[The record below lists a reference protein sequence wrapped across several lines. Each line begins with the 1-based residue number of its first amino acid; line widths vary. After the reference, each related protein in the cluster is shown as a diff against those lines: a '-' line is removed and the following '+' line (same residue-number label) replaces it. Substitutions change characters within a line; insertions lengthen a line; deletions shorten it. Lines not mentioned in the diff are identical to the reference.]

1 MTEIKDPA
9 DGNDVQNPPA
19 RLIAHEMFQHVS
31 PPEKMAEAINR
42 GNSQQVDDPPARL
55 EETDRS
61 REKLFLHEF
70 VPPENRY
77 QENRACHSS
86 TAPGRND
93 GLQLSLI
100 FVGQLIIGGCSR

>member
-1 MTEIKDPA
+1 MKVHHMTEIKDPA

-55 EETDRS
+55 EETDRG
-61 REKLFLHEF
+61 REKFFLHEF
-70 VPPENRY
+70 
-77 QENRACHSS
+77 
-86 TAPGRND
+86 
-93 GLQLSLI
+93 I
-100 FVGQLIIGGCSR
+100 SRKQDFRKQGMSQQHRPRSE